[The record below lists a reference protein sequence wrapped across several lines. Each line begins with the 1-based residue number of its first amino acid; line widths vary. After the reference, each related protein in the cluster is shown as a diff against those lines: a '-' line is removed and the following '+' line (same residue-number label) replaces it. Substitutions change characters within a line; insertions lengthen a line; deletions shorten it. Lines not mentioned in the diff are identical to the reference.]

1 MEKIIKKLFDFQ
13 RFEGNERLDRLISET
28 EIKDIRELSEE
39 ELGLVSAAGDHDP
52 DYRGQ

>member
-13 RFEGNERLDRLISET
+13 RFEGNERLERLISET

-39 ELGLVSAAGDHDP
+39 ELGLVSAAGEP
-52 DYRGQ
+52 ENNYNNP